1 MADIR
6 IDRVAKSFGPVRA
19 LDEVVL
25 DVADG
30 EFVALLGPSGCGKT
44 TLLRIIA
51 GLETQSAGRI
61 VIGGRDV
68 SDLPARQR
76 GLAMVFQ
83 NYAVFPH
90 MTVFENIAFGLRTQR
105 ADAERVRRR
114 VRPAA
119 RGCTG
124 AGWGGRIRRGRSI
137 AGRAGDSGA
146 PSLAARR

>member
-51 GLETQSAGRI
+51 GLETQSAGR
-61 VIGGRDV
+61 VQIGGRDV
-68 SDLPARQR
+68 SALAPRKR

-90 MTVFENIAFGLRTQR
+90 MTVRQNIGF
-105 ADAERVRRR
+105 
-114 VRPAA
+114 
-119 RGCTG
+119 
-124 AGWGGRIRRGRSI
+124 
-137 AGRAGDSGA
+137 
-146 PSLAARR
+146 